1 MTGVSCKP
9 PAYRI
14 PSSIDGSMGGRPKPT
29 PCDFT
34 HPDADPVLARSRSQR
49 ADWPEPHSAGWRT
62 SRFGY
67 VMGDAFRD
75 DTPSNARVR
84 IPAVNLEAGWCA
96 WREIQFRSGGR
107 PKGDHALVEEVVD
120 WKDDRPRFVIHE
132 RDPTDVARPET
143 LDALRIGHGLE
154 LAGSGTEAGHARL
167 HHCRAGTPPESSH
180 L

>member
-84 IPAVNLEAGWCA
+84 IPAVDLEAGWGA
-96 WREIQFRSGGR
+96 RREVELRAGRS
-107 PKGDHALVEEVVD
+107 PKSDHALVEEVVD
-120 WKDDRPRFVIHE
+120 RKDDWPCLVIHE
-132 RDPTDVARPET
+132 RDPADVARSET
-143 LDALRIGHGLE
+143 IDALCIGHGLK
-154 LAGSGTEAGHARL
+154 LAGSRT
-167 HHCRAGTPPESSH
+167 
-180 L
+180 